1 MGFERLSVRI
11 SPTAPSLP
19 DIVASTYM
27 VRGQIQLTDLPA
39 SLIQTARQVIFIPAD
54 SKIEPVIVSADASG
68 EFCQLLKPG
77 QYKLEPMALETEV
90 AAGLK

>member
-1 MGFERLSVRI
+1 MGFDRLSVRI

-19 DIVASTYM
+19 DMVASTYL
-27 VRGQIQLTDLPA
+27 VCGQIQLTDLPA
-39 SLIQTARQVIFIPAD
+39 SLIQTARQAIFIPAD
-54 SKIEPVIVSADASG
+54 SKMEPVLVSADSAG
-68 EFCQLLKPG
+68 KFCQLLKPG